1 MDYKYA
7 VKTTAGTSEA
17 NAKKTPLK
25 LTAGIITKVQLLHPE
40 GCHGL
45 AYASIWEGG
54 HQLYPS
60 NPETAYHGNDVPM
73 EFEDNYELEAP
84 ALLTLKTW
92 NLDDTYDHTVYVRI
106 TVLRPKKDVAQ
117 EAMLELLGIIKD
129 LLTVIKELLTGRRI
143 E

>member
-7 VKTTAGTSEA
+7 VKTTAGTTEA
-17 NAKKTPLK
+17 NAIKTDLK
-25 LTAGIITKVQLLHPE
+25 LTAGIITRVQLLHPE

-60 NPETAYHGNDVPM
+60 NPESAYHGNDAPLEM
-73 EFEDNYELEAP
+73 EDNYELKTP

-92 NLDDTYDHTVYVRI
+92 NLDDTYEHTVYVRI
-106 TVLRPKKDVAQ
+106 TILRPSADPFQ
-117 EAMLELLGIIKD
+117 QAMIDLLSIIKQ
-129 LLTVIKELLTGRRI
+129 LLTGRRI
-143 E
+143 S